1 MSTTRITNLDR
12 KGLDFIAKHEGGYK
26 LVSYLCPAKVWTI
39 SAGVT
44 FYPDG
49 TRVKKGDSLSMEEA
63 VTLFKTIVN
72 HFEKSVDSYTRD
84 DINQNQFNSLV
95 SFAFNVGLGNLKSST
110 LLKKVNSD
118 PNDVSIAKEF
128 AKWNKANGKVLP
140 GLVKRRL
147 EEANMYFIK

>member
-26 LVSYLCPAKVWTI
+26 LVAYLCPAKVWTI

-49 TRVKKGDSLSMEEA
+49 TRVKKGDSLTLDEA
-63 VTLFKTIVN
+63 VNLFKTIVN
-72 HFEKSVDSYTRD
+72 HFEKSVDSFTRD
-84 DINQNQFNSLV
+84 DINQNQFNALV

-140 GLVKRRL
+140 GLVTRRL
-147 EEANMYFIK
+147 EEANMYFSK